1 MDVGTYVRVD
11 FYERL
16 LLAIEYATSHA
27 FLKSYKIILF
37 SIYSL
42 FSQFLFSIPIT
53 LENWWIRN

>member
-1 MDVGTYVRVD
+1 MYVRVD

-42 FSQFLFSIPIT
+42 SFTVSFFHSYNIGELV
-53 LENWWIRN
+53 N